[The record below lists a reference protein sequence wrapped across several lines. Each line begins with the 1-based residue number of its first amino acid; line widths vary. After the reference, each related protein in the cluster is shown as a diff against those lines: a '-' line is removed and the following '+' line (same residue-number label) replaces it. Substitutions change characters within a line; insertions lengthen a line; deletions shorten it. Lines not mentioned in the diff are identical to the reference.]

1 MWRPTELT
9 YFPKNKVKQLA
20 CGQNMT
26 VALCAADSD
35 DKTEEQKDMFVCGK
49 FAPLSAS
56 NSYKSL
62 KEFRASD
69 QIGNFFVDNQTL
81 YLQVCPSQAPEKVEA
96 SLKELALEIETAQD
110 FGFKPNQKLYEE
122 RAEAY

>member
-1 MWRPTELT
+1 MIRYDGTVYAWGCYNADSEERIMWRPTELT

-26 VALCAADSD
+26 VALCAADSE
-35 DKTEEQKDMFVCGK
+35 DKSDEQKDMFVCGK

-81 YLQVCPSQAPEKVEA
+81 YLQVCP
-96 SLKELALEIETAQD
+96 
-110 FGFKPNQKLYEE
+110 
-122 RAEAY
+122 